1 VPPDPGRRLADYSIS
16 NKKHRNGTITGMLRN
31 VYEFLVPKYP
41 IGTFV
46 IYSCLGEG
54 TFRAKPVR

>member
-1 VPPDPGRRLADYSIS
+1 
-16 NKKHRNGTITGMLRN
+16 

-54 TFRAKPVR
+54 TYRARPVR